1 MTRVLVIGGDSST
14 VRMLAAALAHRD
26 IQVLD
31 AQAFEQEERARQNLF
46 ELKCYDPV
54 ELRLPEIF
62 LTQPSQPTHAYMR
75 DLRQQSRHVQSAKQ
89 QSLRARAR
97 R

>member
-1 MTRVLVIGGDSST
+1 MTRVVIIGGDASS
-14 VRMLAAALAHRD
+14 VRLLAAALVHRD

-46 ELKCYDPV
+46 ELRCYDPV

-62 LTQPSQPTHAYMR
+62 LTQPTQPAHAYMR

-89 QSLRARAR
+89 QSLRAKAR

>member
-1 MTRVLVIGGDSST
+1 MTRVVIIGGDASS
-14 VRMLAAALAHRD
+14 VQLLAAVLAHRD

-46 ELKCYDPV
+46 ELQCYDRV

-62 LTQPSQPTHAYMR
+62 LAQPSQPAHAYMR

-89 QSLRARAR
+89 QSLRAKAR

>member
-1 MTRVLVIGGDSST
+1 MTRVVIIGGDSASA
-14 VRMLAAALAHRD
+14 RLLLAALAHRD

-46 ELKCYDPV
+46 ELRCYDPV

-62 LTQPSQPTHAYMR
+62 LAQPTQPAHAYMR
-75 DLRQQSRHVQSAKQ
+75 DLRQQSRYVQSAKQ
-89 QSLRARAR
+89 QSLRAKAR